1 MASSLAQDVIPLFGF
16 ALRPSV
22 SRTTEP
28 TSVAYHGASHDSH
41 FLDCPAA
48 GGLSPKSRPSVFS
61 LVPSDQNPPLEDV
74 DPLRL
79 CPCCAAALLAPA
91 NNPLAAKDIL
101 SLSLSLTLTLSLRSK
116 AAPREGPLPLHSA
129 AFPLPFC
136 SSKRR
141 PLTWNSDSNL
151 AQGKISGKV
160 FQHFHPHRKS
170 RVRGGGGEAKRLWCV
185 DFVCWPPPPRRR
197 RRSRNWC
204 FFFFL
209 DSLSRFP

>member
-101 SLSLSLTLTLSLRSK
+101 SLSHTHSHSARKPPHEKALSLS
-116 AAPREGPLPLHSA
+116 HSA

-141 PLTWNSDSNL
+141 PL
-151 AQGKISGKV
+151 V
-160 FQHFHPHRKS
+160 
-170 RVRGGGGEAKRLWCV
+170 
-185 DFVCWPPPPRRR
+185 
-197 RRSRNWC
+197 
-204 FFFFL
+204 
-209 DSLSRFP
+209 SLSEFRRKPSAGEKSEKSFNISTRTEKAEFGGPRCGV

>member
-101 SLSLSLTLTLSLRSK
+101 SLSHTHSHSARKPPHEKALSLS
-116 AAPREGPLPLHSA
+116 HSA
-129 AFPLPFC
+129 AVPLPFC

-141 PLTWNSDSNL
+141 PLKTRNSNL
-151 AQGKISGKV
+151 AQGKS
-160 FQHFHPHRKS
+160 RKS
-170 RVRGGGGEAKRLWCV
+170 LSTFPPAQEKQSSGGQDAL
-185 DFVCWPPPPRRR
+185 
-197 RRSRNWC
+197 
-204 FFFFL
+204 
-209 DSLSRFP
+209 